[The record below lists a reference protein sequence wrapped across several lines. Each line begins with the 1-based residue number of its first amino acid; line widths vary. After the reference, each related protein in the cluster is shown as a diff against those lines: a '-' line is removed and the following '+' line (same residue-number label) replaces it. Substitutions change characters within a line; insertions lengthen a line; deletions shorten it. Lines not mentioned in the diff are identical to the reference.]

1 MTSTLMLTE
10 AGQSPSVVA
19 EQLKRNAPLM
29 THLAERLHAQP
40 PRAVATIAR
49 GSSDNAATY
58 ARYLLETRLGVL
70 TASSAPSVSS
80 IYGARPDMTDTLV
93 LALSQS
99 GQSPDLLAAS
109 RAAEEAGACV
119 VAIVNEESSPLAE
132 LATFAIPI
140 GAGPER
146 SIAATKSFIA
156 TLTAIAQ
163 LAAAWSDDRSLAA
176 ALGQLPDTLAAAWN
190 LDWSAAIEPLAAAEH
205 LFVVGRGLNFGIAQE
220 AALKFKETCG
230 LHAEAF
236 SAAEVRHGPLTLV
249 GRNFP
254 VLVFLP
260 NDDARSGVEESVL
273 AFRSQGATVLTVGGS
288 GEEALPMIDCHP
300 LLLPIAQAQAFY
312 RMLDAVAA
320 RRGRDP
326 DAPPHL
332 AKVTE
337 TL

>member
-1 MTSTLMLTE
+1 MVTE
-10 AGQSPSVVA
+10 AGESPSVVA
-19 EQLKRNAPLM
+19 EQLKANAPLIKA
-29 THLAERLHAQP
+29 LADRLRMNP

-58 ARYLLETRLGVL
+58 ARYLLETQLGVL

-80 IYGARPDMTDTLV
+80 VYGARPEMKDMLV

-99 GQSPDLLAAS
+99 GRSPDLLAAS
-109 RAAEEAGACV
+109 RGAQDAGAMV
-119 VAIVNEESSPLAE
+119 VAIVNDEGSPLAK
-132 LATFAIPI
+132 LASAVIPV

-146 SIAATKSFIA
+146 SIAATKSFVA
-156 TLTAIAQ
+156 TLTAVAQ
-163 LAAAWSDDRSLAA
+163 LTAAWSRDRSIDTGLEQLPERLAAAWR
-176 ALGQLPDTLAAAWN
+176 

-236 SAAEVRHGPLTLV
+236 SAAEVKHGPMTLV

-254 VLVFLP
+254 VLAFLP
-260 NDDARSGVEESVL
+260 DDDARAGVEDSVE
-273 AFRSQGATVLTVGGS
+273 AFRRQGATVLTVGGS
-288 GEEALPMIDCHP
+288 GEGALPIVDCHP
-300 LLLPIAQAQAFY
+300 LLLPIVQVQAFY
-312 RMLDAVAA
+312 RMLDQVAA
-320 RRGRDP
+320 RRGRNP
-326 DAPPHL
+326 DSPPHL

>member
-1 MTSTLMLTE
+1 MVTE
-10 AGQSPSVVA
+10 AGESPSAVA
-19 EQLKRNAPLM
+19 KQLKRNAPLIKA
-29 THLAERLHAQP
+29 LAGQLRMNP

-58 ARYLLETRLGVL
+58 ARYLLETQLGVL

-80 IYGARPDMTDTLV
+80 VYGARPDMKDTLV

-99 GQSPDLLAAS
+99 GRSTDLLAAS
-109 RAAEEAGACV
+109 RSAQGAGATL
-119 VAIVNEESSPLAE
+119 VAIVNDERSPLAD
-132 LATFAIPI
+132 LASAVIPV

-146 SIAATKSFIA
+146 SIAATKSFVA
-156 TLTAIAQ
+156 TLTAVAQ
-163 LAAAWSDDRSLAA
+163 LTAAWSGDRSLDEE
-176 ALGQLPDTLAAAWN
+176 LERLPDRLGAAWQ

-205 LFVVGRGLNFGIAQE
+205 LFVVGRGLNFAIAQE

-236 SAAEVRHGPLTLV
+236 SAAEVQHGPMTLV

-254 VLVFLP
+254 VLAFLP
-260 NDDARSGVEESVL
+260 DDDARAGVEESVEV
-273 AFRSQGATVLTVGGS
+273 FRRQGATVLTVGGR
-288 GEEALPMIDCHP
+288 GEGALPIVDCHP
-300 LLLPIAQAQAFY
+300 LLLPIIQAQAFY
-312 RMLDAVAA
+312 RMLDGVAA
-320 RRGRDP
+320 SRGRNP

>member
-1 MTSTLMLTE
+1 MLTE
-10 AGQSPSVVA
+10 AGESPSVVA
-19 EQLKRNAPLM
+19 QQLKRNAPLIAALADRLRM
-29 THLAERLHAQP
+29 TP

-58 ARYLLETRLGVL
+58 ARYLLETQLGVL

-80 IYGARPDMTDTLV
+80 VYGARPDMKDTLV
-93 LALSQS
+93 LSLSQS
-99 GQSPDLLAAS
+99 GRSPDLLAAS
-109 RAAEEAGACV
+109 RGAKDAGATI
-119 VAIVNEESSPLAE
+119 VAIVNDESSPLAE
-132 LATFAIPI
+132 LASAVIPV

-163 LAAAWSDDRSLAA
+163 LTATWSGDLSLDAG
-176 ALGQLPDTLAAAWN
+176 LERLPETLAAAWH

-236 SAAEVRHGPLTLV
+236 SAAEVQHGPMTLV
-249 GRNFP
+249 GRDFP
-254 VLVFLP
+254 VLAFLP
-260 NDDARSGVEESVL
+260 DDDARAGVEESVA
-273 AFRSQGATVLTVGGS
+273 AFRRQGATVLTVGGS
-288 GEEALPMIDCHP
+288 GAGALPIVDCHP
-300 LLLPIAQAQAFY
+300 LLLPIVQAQAFY
-312 RMLDAVAA
+312 RMLDGVAA
-320 RRGRDP
+320 RRGCNP

>member
-1 MTSTLMLTE
+1 MVTE
-10 AGQSPSVVA
+10 AGESPSVVA
-19 EQLKRNAPLM
+19 KQLKRNAPLIEA
-29 THLAERLHAQP
+29 LADRLRMNP

-58 ARYLLETRLGVL
+58 ARYLLETQLGVL

-80 IYGARPDMTDTLV
+80 VYGARPDMTDTLV

-99 GQSPDLLAAS
+99 GRSPDLLAAS
-109 RAAEEAGACV
+109 RGAQDAGATL
-119 VAIVNEESSPLAE
+119 VAIVNDECSPLAE
-132 LATFAIPI
+132 LASAVIPV

-146 SIAATKSFIA
+146 SIAATKSFVA
-156 TLTAIAQ
+156 TLSAVAQ
-163 LAAAWSDDRSLAA
+163 LFAAWSGDRSVDAELERLPERLAAAWR
-176 ALGQLPDTLAAAWN
+176 

-236 SAAEVRHGPLTLV
+236 SAAEVQHGPMTLV

-254 VLVFLP
+254 VLAFLP
-260 NDDARSGVEESVL
+260 DDDARAGVEDSVE
-273 AFRSQGATVLTVGGS
+273 AFRRQGATVLTVGGS
-288 GEEALPMIDCHP
+288 GEGALPIVDCHP
-300 LLLPIAQAQAFY
+300 LLLPIVQAQAFY
-312 RMLDAVAA
+312 RMLDGVAA
-320 RRGRDP
+320 RRGRNP
-326 DAPPHL
+326 DSPPHL
-332 AKVTE
+332 SKVTE